1 MTGWAMLGLEA
12 AGRNPLD
19 VERTAGATPV
29 DYLRARGAA
38 A

>member
-19 VERTAGATPV
+19 
-29 DYLRARGAA
+29 ARGAA
-38 A
+38 GTAGRLPALARPAA